1 MKKMTLLKISL
12 LLCLTLFPGEALL
25 WAGEEENAPLEDP
38 LLEETGPPQDEKI
51 NHGPVYFERSREG
64 WFWYREMPE
73 LKKRKKVKEEKTP
86 LPATLPLTL
95 KEMREQAE
103 VLLSRAIEAPTEENV
118 LSYAAYQRL
127 VMQRA
132 EDFSRTWQR
141 VLWQHP
147 ELDPTVE
154 NPVISAGL
162 SAASAEQAKRRDR
175 ALSHLAKGSGLLYFF
190 SGDCR
195 LCEIQSPILASFAE
209 TYGFSVIAIS
219 LDGMTDP
226 IFPEAKIDRG
236 AARRLEVEKTPAIF
250 LAGPMV
256 RQGSPQTPEVLR
268 VGTGL
273 LSAEELAGR
282 LYRLTEIAEKENGNQ
297 KKEGDFISDRF
308 GSVDPPRV
316 SIGSSGP
323 SAAAR

>member
-12 LLCLTLFPGEALL
+12 LLCLALFRGEALL
-25 WAGEEENAPLEDP
+25 LAGEEGNTPLKGP
-38 LLEETGPPQDEKI
+38 LLEEMDAPQDEKV

-73 LKKRKKVKEEKTP
+73 LKKRKKEREESKP
-86 LPATLPLTL
+86 LPATLPPTL
-95 KEMREQAE
+95 KEMRERAE
-103 VLLSRAIEAPTEENV
+103 ALLSRAIEAPSEENV
-118 LSYAAYQRL
+118 LLYAAYQRL

-141 VLWQHP
+141 ILWQHP

-154 NPVISAGL
+154 NPVVSAGL

-175 ALSHLAKGSGLLYFF
+175 ALSHLAKESGLLYFF
-190 SGDCR
+190 SGDCP
-195 LCEIQSPILASFAE
+195 LCEIQSPILASFSE

-219 LDGMTDP
+219 LDGMTDA
-226 IFPEAKIDRG
+226 IFPEARIDRG
-236 AARRLEVEKTPAIF
+236 AARKLAVEKTPAVF
-250 LAGPMV
+250 MAGPMN
-256 RQGSPQTPEVLR
+256 RQGSPQTLDVLR

-282 LYRLTEIAEKENGNQ
+282 LYRLTEIAEKENGDQ
-297 KKEGDFISDRF
+297 KKEGGFISDRF
-308 GSVDPPRV
+308 GFVDPPRV
-316 SIGSSGP
+316 SIGPSGP
-323 SAAAR
+323 PAAAR

>member
-12 LLCLTLFPGEALL
+12 LLCLALFRGEALL
-25 WAGEEENAPLEDP
+25 LAGEEGNKP
-38 LLEETGPPQDEKI
+38 LEETGTPQDEKV

-73 LKKRKKVKEEKTP
+73 LKKRKKVKEEKTS
-86 LPATLPLTL
+86 LPTALPPTL
-95 KEMREQAE
+95 KEMRERAE
-103 VLLSRAIEAPTEENV
+103 ALLSRAIEAPTEENV
-118 LSYAAYQRL
+118 LSYAAYQHL

-132 EDFSRTWQR
+132 EEFSRTWQR
-141 VLWQHP
+141 ILWQHP

-154 NPVISAGL
+154 NPVVSAGL

-175 ALSHLAKGSGLLYFF
+175 ALSHLAKESGLLYFF
-190 SGDCR
+190 SGDCP
-195 LCEIQSPILASFAE
+195 LCEIQSPILASFSE

-219 LDGMTDP
+219 LDGMTDA

-236 AARRLEVEKTPAIF
+236 AARKLGVEKTPAVF
-250 LAGPMV
+250 LAGPMN
-256 RQGSPQTPEVLR
+256 RQGSPQTPDVLR

-282 LYRLTEIAEKENGNQ
+282 LYRLTEIAEKENGDQ

-308 GSVDPPRV
+308 GFVDPPRV
-316 SIGSSGP
+316 SIGPSGP